1 MNKARTLLAAAITL
15 AALTGCD
22 ETMTGATAVGPRAP
36 ASSPDPAPA
45 PKIVELVIT
54 ADGADQ
60 RVEQV
65 SGGASVVSRTLTWPD
80 DFSSCVAHRNAGQVY
95 YADHWFRCSSTVRL
109 EVLTNAEL
117 ERLSGVSID
126 ATGRTWH
133 LLDVEPAPDFYVVVE
148 ATLGGDPEDNPPGST
163 PAVVVVVLWVETL
176 DRIAG
181 GGATNDEILG
191 SPAKAARLVQEHLT
205 ANAVRIRLVL

>member
-1 MNKARTLLAAAITL
+1 MTRFVLALLAAAGV
-15 AALTGCD
+15 ALTGC
-22 ETMTGATAVGPRAP
+22 EEPMQPTAGASRPTAAP
-36 ASSPDPAPA
+36 AAPAPA
-45 PKIVELVIT
+45 AAKVVELVIT
-54 ADGADQ
+54 ADADR

-65 SGGASVVSRTLTWPD
+65 AGTPSAVSRTLTWPG
-80 DFSSCVAHRNAGQVY
+80 DFSSCVAHRYAGQVY
-95 YADHWFRCSSTVRL
+95 YADHWFRCPSKVRL
-109 EVLTNAEL
+109 EILTNAEL
-117 ERLSGVSID
+117 ERLPGVSID

-133 LLDVEPAPDFYVVVE
+133 LLNVEPAPDFYVAVE

-163 PAVVVVVLWVETL
+163 SAIVTVVLWVETL